1 VDSYHEENEFS
12 SSSHKYGDCS
22 SDINQTSAKEKNRE
36 EYGRNE
42 NDNFID
48 NQENPIEESNN

>member
-1 VDSYHEENEFS
+1 MNPPLNHP
-12 SSSHKYGDCS
+12 
-22 SDINQTSAKEKNRE
+22 SAKEKNRE